1 MQNLKIIR
9 MKIKTKL
16 TLGVGLL
23 FVMITLLTVLSSVY
37 INKLSNNTKNIL
49 ADNYNSIVYCR
60 QMLIALNNDIAKPET
75 QQLFKTSLEKENQT
89 ITETGEREL
98 VMKISEDF
106 LKIKNTPSDSVLIKL
121 VNKDIT
127 DIMLLNMQALQRKSN
142 VATQTAEDAI
152 IWISVAGAFCF
163 LIAFTLLV
171 NMPSNIANPIKE
183 LSESIKQIADK
194 NYSERVHFESHNEFG
209 ELAQSFNIMAK
220 KLEEYSNSSLAKLM
234 MAKQRI
240 ETLVNNMSE
249 PVIGLDEHQIILF
262 MNDTALQIS
271 NLKKEDVIGKPI
283 QEISK
288 YNDLIRTLT
297 ADIFNTDSLNAK
309 EKLSSIKIFADNKES
324 YFEKELVPIKIVPT
338 EEKEEKNIG
347 NVILLKNITT
357 FKELDFAKTNFIGTV
372 SHELKT
378 PISSIKMSLQLLEN
392 KKIGELNLEQQS
404 LIENI
409 NDDADRILKIT
420 SELLNMTQVESGTIQ
435 LNKTK
440 AFSDEM
446 IDYAVNANKSTAN
459 QKGINF
465 QVEMDENLSPASAD
479 MEKTAWVITN
489 LLSNAIRYADEG
501 STIKIKAIETASN
514 KIGISITDE
523 GQGIL
528 PEYIDKIFDRYFRVP
543 GTKKEGTGLGLSI
556 SKEFIEAQGG
566 TISVKSEY
574 GVGSTFIVS
583 LEKAM

>member
-324 YFEKELVPIKIVPT
+324 YFS
-338 EEKEEKNIG
+338 EE
-347 NVILLKNITT
+347 
-357 FKELDFAKTNFIGTV
+357 
-372 SHELKT
+372 
-378 PISSIKMSLQLLEN
+378 
-392 KKIGELNLEQQS
+392 
-404 LIENI
+404 
-409 NDDADRILKIT
+409 
-420 SELLNMTQVESGTIQ
+420 
-435 LNKTK
+435 
-440 AFSDEM
+440 
-446 IDYAVNANKSTAN
+446 
-459 QKGINF
+459 
-465 QVEMDENLSPASAD
+465 
-479 MEKTAWVITN
+479 
-489 LLSNAIRYADEG
+489 
-501 STIKIKAIETASN
+501 
-514 KIGISITDE
+514 
-523 GQGIL
+523 
-528 PEYIDKIFDRYFRVP
+528 
-543 GTKKEGTGLGLSI
+543 
-556 SKEFIEAQGG
+556 
-566 TISVKSEY
+566 
-574 GVGSTFIVS
+574 
-583 LEKAM
+583 